1 MGTRQGYWDIASPFT
16 GAENKGGYIYD
27 EKTDGK
33 TYELKAKE
41 THDGIC
47 QAKVPKNIAISGNC
61 GIGQHK
67 INYETIRGS
76 NHIFQARQV
85 PRAYH

>member
-41 THDGIC
+41 TNDGIC
-47 QAKVPKNIAISGNC
+47 QAK
-61 GIGQHK
+61 
-67 INYETIRGS
+67 
-76 NHIFQARQV
+76 F
-85 PRAYH
+85 PRILP